1 MSTMEPI
8 VAPLLS
14 EKLRK
19 TLEDLLFAEVVL
31 PNGDLVPLK
40 TYAVID
46 GASATGLLDQLYS
59 EGKRPEFV
67 CLYRGEL
74 EPDIAEV
81 APYLVRLEPST
92 PFTNWLLMEGW
103 GKNFGVFVR
112 SVADMDALRRHFR
125 RFLRV
130 QDPEGKTLYFRFY
143 DPRVLKVFLPTCN
156 AEELEALFGPLICYL
171 CEGDA
176 PDILLELTKR
186 EAQSMVRN
194 ISISQISFKP

>member
-19 TLEDLLFAEVVL
+19 ALEDLLFAAVVL
-31 PNGDLVPLK
+31 PSGDLVTLK

-46 GASATGLLDQLYS
+46 GASAAGLLDQLYT

-74 EPDIAEV
+74 EADIAEV
-81 APYLVRLEPST
+81 APYLVRLEPGT
-92 PFTNWLLMEGW
+92 PFTDWLLMEGW

-112 SVADMDALRRHFR
+112 SVAGMDALRRHFR

-143 DPRVLKVFLPTCN
+143 DPRVLKVFLPTCEV
-156 AEELEALFGPLICYL
+156 EELGALFGPLSCYL
-171 CEGDA
+171 CEGDSS
-176 PDILLELTKR
+176 DILLELTKR
-186 EAQSMVRN
+186 DGQLMARKVSLLQPP
-194 ISISQISFKP
+194 IKP